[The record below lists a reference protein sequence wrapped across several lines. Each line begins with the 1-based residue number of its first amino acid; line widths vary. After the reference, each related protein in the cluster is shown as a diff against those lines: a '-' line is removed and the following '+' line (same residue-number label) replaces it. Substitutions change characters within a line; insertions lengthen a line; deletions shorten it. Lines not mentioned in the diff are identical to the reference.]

1 MQAPARTVSERLQR
15 TCYSVEDMRKLAA
28 RRLPKSIF
36 EYIEGG
42 GEDEVSLR
50 RNRSSFD
57 EWSFLPKWGSVDNL
71 DLTSNLFGSPV
82 SMPVTLSPPVGPGC
96 STPRVSPPW
105 PVLRLPQAFPMD
117 WPI

>member
-1 MQAPARTVSERLQR
+1 MKLKDIRALASVQAPARTVSERLQR

-71 DLTSNLFGSPV
+71 DLSFKPLRQPGFHAGDTFSHRWDQAV
-82 SMPVTLSPPVGPGC
+82 PPPG
-96 STPRVSPPW
+96 
-105 PVLRLPQAFPMD
+105 
-117 WPI
+117 